1 MTESIEVTK
10 IFSWPSCFNN
20 SLLKQDEDIKNTIEK
35 NNIFFVNRRHLI
47 IMYTLEQE
55 LVARLLVVY
64 DIRNKDAGYIKNYK
78 IF

>member
-1 MTESIEVTK
+1 
-10 IFSWPSCFNN
+10 
-20 SLLKQDEDIKNTIEK
+20 
-35 NNIFFVNRRHLI
+35 
-47 IMYTLEQE
+47 MYTLEQE